1 MKNKVL
7 KLCKR
12 LNKVTASEIAPIL
25 MLDEKEVSNIL
36 NELISEDKLT
46 VREDLIYF
54 YKEVERKAPLPLF
67 FEYRTEQELE
77 LIKRCFCADLPCT
90 QTGIILNLDENIIG
104 KFNQYY
110 REFIYKF
117 QYNNLLKNFNLKP
130 QEPRIRTFFDTP
142 VYFYYYDGLVY
153 VSEQKLFAKNYSYKL
168 NSLEVRAFKKVYLK
182 IRRRIYHNCMKYYL
196 SHHVAEAILRTQLS
210 GIDLLDYLKKYLNF

>member
-12 LNKVTASEIAPIL
+12 MNKVTASEIAPIL

-36 NELISEDKLT
+36 NELVSEDKLT

-54 YKEVERKAPLPLF
+54 YKKVERKAPLPLF

-90 QTGIILNLDENIIG
+90 QAGIILNLGENVIG

-117 QYNNLLKNFNLKP
+117 QYENLLKKFNLNP
-130 QEPRIRTFFDTP
+130 QEPRIRKFFDTP

-153 VSEQKLFAKNYSYKL
+153 ISEQKLLAKNCKNKL
-168 NSLEVRAFKKVYLK
+168 NFSEVRDFKKVYLK
-182 IRRRIYHNCMKYYL
+182 IRRRIYHNGMKYYL
-196 SHHVAEAILRTQLS
+196 SHHIAEAILRMQLS
-210 GIDLLDYLKKYLNF
+210 FDEMLDFIS

>member
-36 NELISEDKLT
+36 NELVSEDKLT

-77 LIKRCFCADLPCT
+77 LMQVISIRSL
-90 QTGIILNLDENIIG
+90 
-104 KFNQYY
+104 Y
-110 REFIYKF
+110 R
-117 QYNNLLKNFNLKP
+117 
-130 QEPRIRTFFDTP
+130 
-142 VYFYYYDGLVY
+142 
-153 VSEQKLFAKNYSYKL
+153 SY
-168 NSLEVRAFKKVYLK
+168 
-182 IRRRIYHNCMKYYL
+182 
-196 SHHVAEAILRTQLS
+196 
-210 GIDLLDYLKKYLNF
+210 

>member
-12 LNKVTASEIAPIL
+12 LSKVTASEIAPIL

-36 NELISEDKLT
+36 NELVSEDKLT

-77 LIKRCFCADLPCT
+77 LIKRRF
-90 QTGIILNLDENIIG
+90 
-104 KFNQYY
+104 
-110 REFIYKF
+110 
-117 QYNNLLKNFNLKP
+117 
-130 QEPRIRTFFDTP
+130 
-142 VYFYYYDGLVY
+142 
-153 VSEQKLFAKNYSYKL
+153 
-168 NSLEVRAFKKVYLK
+168 
-182 IRRRIYHNCMKYYL
+182 
-196 SHHVAEAILRTQLS
+196 
-210 GIDLLDYLKKYLNF
+210 

>member
-36 NELISEDKLT
+36 NELVSEDKLT

-67 FEYRTEQELE
+67 FEYREKEEIELLIKCFSCEIPSAKASWLLRIKETVICRFYSYFRE
-77 LIKRCFCADLPCT
+77 LIYNKQLEELKVLFNKNPKIPCERNFV
-90 QTGIILNLDENIIG
+90 GVLN
-104 KFNQYY
+104 FM
-110 REFIYKF
+110 
-117 QYNNLLKNFNLKP
+117 
-130 QEPRIRTFFDTP
+130 
-142 VYFYYYDGLVY
+142 YYYNGQTYISKKKLLHKHAEKPFSKMDMLEFKKDYSKLTRRVNHNSMQNLVHLHL
-153 VSEQKLFAKNYSYKL
+153 SEQIFRFNHNYD
-168 NSLEVRAFKKVYLK
+168 EVYNEITRF
-182 IRRRIYHNCMKYYL
+182 I
-196 SHHVAEAILRTQLS
+196 
-210 GIDLLDYLKKYLNF
+210 